1 MDLAERLKVAEEQV
15 AALQRENDVLQL
27 LSNPLLK
34 PPEDIFSDALGMN
47 ISAADPVQLNP
58 KPTAALDKAKETE
71 KTMVSLQAGDLIWL
85 RLQEESQRG
94 TVLGNWSQKSVGVQ
108 PDAEGSSD
116 FVPPLR
122 FSDGVFRLC
131 TRFNYRSKVEVSK
144 IRKAMRQSDYNA
156 TARRDLEFAEKRVA
170 SEEVQNAELLERLVH
185 CAPDQHR
192 ETIHYGDV
200 VQLQHVNSGSMY
212 TALRLLL
219 AIVTALPV
227 TS

>member
-1 MDLAERLKVAEEQV
+1 MDLAERLKVAEERAAAFSNQV
-15 AALQRENDVLQL
+15 AALQRENDALQL
-27 LSNPLLK
+27 LSDPLLK
-34 PPEDIFSDALGMN
+34 SSEATFSGAPGMN
-47 ISAADPVQLNP
+47 VSEADPVPLIP
-58 KPTAALDKAKETE
+58 KPTAALDKAKEAE

-108 PDAEGSSD
+108 SDAEGSSD

-144 IRKAMRQSDYNA
+144 IRKAMRQSDDHA

-200 VQLQHVNSGSMY
+200 VQLQHVNSGSIY
-212 TALRLLL
+212 
-219 AIVTALPV
+219 VVSFPF
-227 TS
+227 